1 MKLNKTQDYS
11 FTIVVPFYNE
21 EDNIKRLEESL
32 NEFIVQSNVKT
43 CVLFVNDGSKDKGQE
58 LVVDICKRRDNFFY
72 IDLKNN
78 IGLSGAL
85 KAGFDN
91 VFSPLVGYIDAD
103 LQTTPMDFNKLLPFA
118 QEYPLVIGIRANRKD
133 SGFKNFQSKFA
144 NGFRRSMTGDD
155 AQDTGCPLKVIQTK
169 FAKRFPLFTG
179 MHRFFP
185 ALILLQ
191 DGGKVK
197 QIPVNH
203 FPRVA
208 GVSKYNLWNRLISPL
223 KDCFAYR
230 WMKKRYINYDIG
242 QSKF

>member
-1 MKLNKTQDYS
+1 
-11 FTIVVPFYNE
+11 
-21 EDNIKRLEESL
+21 
-32 NEFIVQSNVKT
+32 
-43 CVLFVNDGSKDKGQE
+43 
-58 LVVDICKRRDNFFY
+58 
-72 IDLKNN
+72 
-78 IGLSGAL
+78 
-85 KAGFDN
+85 
-91 VFSPLVGYIDAD
+91 
-103 LQTTPMDFNKLLPFA
+103 MDFNQLLPFA
-118 QEYPLVIGIRANRKD
+118 EEYPLVIGIRANRKD

-155 AQDTGCPLKVIQTK
+155 ALDTGCPLKVIQTK
-169 FAKRFPLFTG
+169 YAKRFPMFTG

-197 QIPVNH
+197 QIPVSH

-230 WMKKRYINYDIG
+230 WMKKRYINYDID
-242 QSKF
+242 QSKL

>member
-1 MKLNKTQDYS
+1 M
-11 FTIVVPFYNE
+11 
-21 EDNIKRLEESL
+21 
-32 NEFIVQSNVKT
+32 
-43 CVLFVNDGSKDKGQE
+43 
-58 LVVDICKRRDNFFY
+58 
-72 IDLKNN
+72 
-78 IGLSGAL
+78 
-85 KAGFDN
+85 
-91 VFSPLVGYIDAD
+91 
-103 LQTTPMDFNKLLPFA
+103 
-118 QEYPLVIGIRANRKD
+118 
-133 SGFKNFQSKFA
+133 
-144 NGFRRSMTGDD
+144 
-155 AQDTGCPLKVIQTK
+155 
-169 FAKRFPLFTG
+169 FTG